1 MLGHRGRALRGGISV
16 RRNDRGDVLGFVH
29 HPNAATA
36 EPLENTI
43 MGDNAAYDRTGSAH
57 ERALVTIPP

>member
-1 MLGHRGRALRGGISV
+1 M

-57 ERALVTIPP
+57 ERALVTIPPLAQQGKRHLSLATG

>member
-1 MLGHRGRALRGGISV
+1 V